1 MPNINELI
9 ALPGYRPKDFQ
20 SEAPPGLFD
29 RGLPVADSADL
40 QRIIRLPRRKPLN
53 VDDVNDPMV
62 VAHIEYAM
70 QKYGRHNDDC
80 NCRKIDPHRPC
91 ITRLLPVQAWTLQE
105 MTLAGGLLG
114 SIPVGAGK
122 TIIGILAP
130 LALGVK
136 SGLLLIPPSLV
147 EQIIIDYQM
156 LMQHFRVPA
165 ITVHA
170 GDDRRSPLRN
180 MENCDQSSVLHVLP
194 YSRLQQPESSDW
206 LEGLRPEAIIADE
219 CDALKDLNSAR
230 SRRVLRYFSGQ
241 DLKTQEERAQRAQ
254 TRFCGWTG
262 SITDHSICEF
272 STLSAYA
279 LKMRSPVPINPNDA
293 KDWGRCLDAVP
304 SPCPPGALLQLCE
317 PGESVRDAFRRRLS
331 ETLGFIV
338 TTSSNVTIHG
348 GTEAVNIQVR
358 EATVNHIPDIVL
370 QALEKVR
377 NFQRP
382 DTLAGSLDDEEL
394 VDALAQAKT
403 AQEVATGMFY
413 RWIFP
418 HGEPIDLIKEW
429 FAARKL
435 WNKEVRTKLM
445 EGEVYLDSPKL
456 CENAAKRAHGD
467 MEPDPKR
474 PEWRALHWPRWR
486 DVKDRVRPATEAV
499 RLHPF
504 LAEDAARW
512 GLQNRGIIWY
522 GMVEF
527 AQWIRELSGL
537 EVHGGGPN
545 AGKRLRE
552 EVDGSRSII
561 ASIKSHG
568 RGRDGLQHIFHEQL
582 VANTPA
588 SARQWQQLLGRLH
601 RRGQKMEEVLTHVY
615 LHTPELRKAF
625 AQALRRGEYV
635 EGTFGE
641 RQKLLQG
648 LGIDP
653 SEFEDF

>member
-1 MPNINELI
+1 MNLNELV
-9 ALPGYRPKDFQ
+9 ALPGFRPKDFQ

-40 QRIIRLPRRKPLN
+40 QRILKLPRRAPLD
-53 VDDVNDPMV
+53 VDNPESPEVH
-62 VAHIEYAM
+62 AYIEYAM
-70 QKYGRHNDDC
+70 QKYGRPNLSC
-80 NCRKIDPHRPC
+80 NCASIDRFRSC
-91 ITRLLPVQAWTLQE
+91 ITRLLPVQAWALQE

-130 LALGVK
+130 LALGVRCA
-136 SGLLLIPPSLV
+136 LLLIPPSLV
-147 EQIIIDYQM
+147 EQIIIDYKM
-156 LMQHFRVPA
+156 LIEHFRVPA

-170 GDDRRSPLRN
+170 GDDRRPALRN
-180 MENCDQSSVLHVLP
+180 TENCDPDVMLHVLP
-194 YSRLQQPESSDW
+194 YSRLQQPEASDW
-206 LEGLRPEAIIADE
+206 LEGLQPEAIIADE

-241 DLKTQEERAQRAQ
+241 DLKTPEERVKRAK

-262 SITDHSICEF
+262 SITDHSICEY
-272 STLSAYA
+272 STLAAYA
-279 LKMRSPVPINPNDA
+279 LKLRSPVPINPNDA

-304 SPCPPGALLQLCE
+304 NPCPPGALLQLCE
-317 PGESVRDAFRRRLS
+317 PGESVREAFRRRLRD
-331 ETLGFIV
+331 TLGFIV
-338 TTSSNVTIHG
+338 TTSSNVVVHG
-348 GTEAVNIQVR
+348 GTASVDISVKECV
-358 EATVNHIPDIVL
+358 VNHIPDIIHE
-370 QALEKVR
+370 ALKAVR
-377 NFQRP
+377 EFRRP

-418 HGEPIDLIKEW
+418 RGEPVDLIKEW

-456 CENAAKRAHGD
+456 CENAAKRAWGD
-467 MEPDPKR
+467 MEKDPKR
-474 PEWRALHWPRWR
+474 PEWKALNWPRWR
-486 DVKDRVRPATEAV
+486 EVKELVRPATEAV

-512 GLQNRGIIWY
+512 GMQNRGIIWY

-527 AQWIRELSGL
+527 AQWIHELSGL
-537 EVHGGGPN
+537 PVHGGGPN

-568 RGRDGLQHIFHEQL
+568 RGRDGLQHFFHEQL

-601 RRGQKMEEVLTHVY
+601 RRGQKEEEVITHVY
-615 LHTPELRKAF
+615 LHTPELKKAF
-625 AQALRRGEYV
+625 AQAIRRGEYV
-635 EGTFGE
+635 EDTFGE
-641 RQKLLQG
+641 RQKLLEG
-648 LGIDP
+648 FGISVRDL
-653 SEFEDF
+653 EDF